1 VSTPAGSPAPAF
13 PNSPRL
19 ARGGLVLLDP
29 VSGRLLKV
37 VSFQYNPDT
46 LTRTLVPQGI
56 GPEPGDRLEALRLKA
71 PPQETI
77 KLEAELDATDAL
89 ETPTAT
95 AADQTVATVGLLA
108 YLSWLELII
117 SPPTSQ
123 LLAENSL
130 AQLGMIEIA
139 PVEAPLT
146 ILAWGGKRILPVRVT
161 EYSVTEHAFDTSL
174 NPTRA
179 TVNLSMRVLTVDDLG
194 FGVPGGLLYLLQQQA
209 KERLAGTLPAATI
222 GDLGIAAF
230 PGA

>member
-1 VSTPAGSPAPAF
+1 MSTGSPAF

-29 VSGRLLKV
+29 ASGQLLQV
-37 VSFQYNPDT
+37 ISFQYNPDT
-46 LTRTLVPQGI
+46 LTRTLVPQTI
-56 GPEPGDRLEALRLKA
+56 GPEPGDRLEALRLNG

-77 KLEAELDATDAL
+77 KLEAEIDATDAL

-95 AADQTVATVGLLA
+95 SADQTVATVGLLA
-108 YLSWLELII
+108 YLSCLELTFT
-117 SPPTSQ
+117 PPTAQ
-123 LLAENSL
+123 LIGDDNL
-130 AQLGMIEIA
+130 AQAGMIEIA

-146 ILAWGGKRILPVRVT
+146 VFAWGRNRVAPVRLT
-161 EYSVTEHAFDTSL
+161 EYSVTEQAFDTSL

-179 TVNLSMRVLTVDDLG
+179 TVSLSLRVLTVFDLG
-194 FGVPGGLLYLLQQQA
+194 FQVPGGLLYLLYQQSR
-209 KERLAGTLPAATI
+209 ERLAGALPAATI

>member
-1 VSTPAGSPAPAF
+1 MSIAAGSSAF

-29 VSGRLLKV
+29 GSGRLLKV

-56 GPEPGDRLEALRLKA
+56 GPEPGDRLEVLRLTA

-77 KLEAELDATDAL
+77 KLEAEIDATDAL

-95 AADQTVATVGLLA
+95 AADQTVAAVGLLA
-108 YLSWLELII
+108 YLASLELII
-117 SPPTSQ
+117 TPPTSL
-123 LLAENSL
+123 LLADDSL
-130 AQLGMIEIA
+130 AQAGMIEIA

-146 ILAWGGKRILPVRVT
+146 VFAWGHRVAPVRLT
-161 EYSVTEHAFDTSL
+161 EFSVTEHAFDTSL
-174 NPTRA
+174 NPIRA
-179 TVNLSMRVLTVDDLG
+179 TISLSMRVLTVYDLG
-194 FGVPGGLLYLLQQQA
+194 FGVPGGLLYLLHQQA
-209 KERLAGTLPAATI
+209 KERLAGLLPTATI
-222 GDLGIAAF
+222 GDLGLAAF

>member
-1 VSTPAGSPAPAF
+1 MSIGTGSSAF

-29 VSGRLLKV
+29 GSGQLLQV
-37 VSFQYNPDT
+37 ISFQYNPDT

-77 KLEAELDATDAL
+77 SLETEIDATDAL

-108 YLSWLELII
+108 YLSRLEMVIT
-117 SPPTSQ
+117 PPTSQ
-123 LLAENSL
+123 LLADDLL
-130 AQLGMIEIA
+130 AQAGMIEIA
-139 PVEAPLT
+139 PVQAPLT
-146 ILAWGGKRILPVRVT
+146 VFAWGRNRIAPVQLT
-161 EYSVTEHAFDTSL
+161 QYSVTEQAFDTSL
-174 NPTRA
+174 NPARA
-179 TVNLSMRVLTVDDLG
+179 TVSLSMRVLTVYDLG
-194 FGVPGGLLYLLQQQA
+194 FQVPGGLLYLQYQQT
-209 KERLAGTLPAATI
+209 KERLAGLLPAATV

>member
-1 VSTPAGSPAPAF
+1 MSMMTTGSSAF

-29 VSGRLLKV
+29 GSGQLLKV
-37 VSFQYNPDT
+37 ISFQYNPDT

-77 KLEAELDATDAL
+77 KLEAEIDATDAL
-89 ETPTAT
+89 ETPQAT
-95 AADQTVATVGLLA
+95 SADQTVATVGLLA
-108 YLSWLELII
+108 YLSALELII
-117 SPPTSQ
+117 TPPTSQ
-123 LLAENSL
+123 LIADDVL
-130 AQLGMIEIA
+130 AQIGMIEIA

-146 ILAWGGKRILPVRVT
+146 VFAWGRNRVAPVRLT
-161 EYSVTEHAFDTSL
+161 EFSVTEHAFDTSL

-179 TVNLSMRVLTVDDLG
+179 TVSLSMRVLTVYDLG
-194 FGVPGGLLYLLQQQA
+194 FQVPGGLLYLLHQQA
-209 KERLAGTLPAATI
+209 KERLAAALPAATI
-222 GDLGIAAF
+222 GDLGLAAF

>member
-1 VSTPAGSPAPAF
+1 MSMGAGSPAF
-13 PNSPRL
+13 PNSPKL

-29 VSGRLLKV
+29 ASGRLLKV

-46 LTRTLVPQGI
+46 LTRTLTPQGI
-56 GPEPGDRLEALRLKA
+56 GPEPGDRLEALRLKG
-71 PPQETI
+71 PPIETI
-77 KLEAELDATDAL
+77 KLEAEIDATDAL

-108 YLSWLELII
+108 YLSSLELII
-117 SPPTSQ
+117 TPPTSQ
-123 LLAENSL
+123 LLTDDLL
-130 AQLGMIEIA
+130 AQAGMIEIA

-146 ILAWGGKRILPVRVT
+146 VFAWGRKRVAPVRLT

-179 TVNLSMRVLTVDDLG
+179 TVSLTMRVLTVYDLG
-194 FGVPGGLLYLLQQQA
+194 FAVPGGLLYLLHQQT
-209 KERLAGTLPAATI
+209 KERLAGELPAATI
-222 GDLGIAAF
+222 GDLGITAF

>member
-1 VSTPAGSPAPAF
+1 MSLAAGSPAF

-56 GPEPGDRLEALRLKA
+56 GPEPGDRLEALRLTA

-77 KLEAELDATDAL
+77 KLEAEIDATDAL
-89 ETPTAT
+89 ETPNAT

-108 YLSWLELII
+108 YLATLELII
-117 SPPTSQ
+117 TPPTSV
-123 LLAENSL
+123 LLADDSL
-130 AQLGMIEIA
+130 AQVGMIEIA
-139 PVEAPLT
+139 PAEAPLT
-146 ILAWGGKRILPVRVT
+146 VFAWGPNRVVPVRLT
-161 EYSVTEHAFDTSL
+161 EFSVTEHAFDTAL
-174 NPTRA
+174 NPIRA
-179 TVNLSMRVLTVDDLG
+179 TVNLSMRVLTVYDLG
-194 FGVPGGLLYLLQQQA
+194 FGVPGGLLYLLHQQA
-209 KERLAGTLPAATI
+209 KERLAGLQPTASI
-222 GDLGIAAF
+222 GDLGLAAF